1 MASAPV
7 QIDLLITDLTLPGAS
22 GRELAERIRLSRQ
35 DLKVLYISGYTDDD
49 AVRAGAIP
57 PGSKF
62 LQKPFTLGALVG
74 KVKESLAV
82 S

>member
-1 MASAPV
+1 
-7 QIDLLITDLTLPGAS
+7 
-22 GRELAERIRLSRQ
+22 
-35 DLKVLYISGYTDDD
+35 
-49 AVRAGAIP
+49 VRTGAIP

-82 S
+82 L